1 MSYVRAP
8 SFVGLR
14 SLPFAEKTLQYS
26 KQPESRIS
34 ALLAIRASRGMRY
47 LIEFEDSSESSRGR
61 VRELTPIGDGEWDA
75 SDANVRIS
83 IS

>member
-1 MSYVRAP
+1 
-8 SFVGLR
+8 
-14 SLPFAEKTLQYS
+14 
-26 KQPESRIS
+26 
-34 ALLAIRASRGMRY
+34 MRY

-61 VRELTPIGDGEWDA
+61 VRELTPIGDGELDT